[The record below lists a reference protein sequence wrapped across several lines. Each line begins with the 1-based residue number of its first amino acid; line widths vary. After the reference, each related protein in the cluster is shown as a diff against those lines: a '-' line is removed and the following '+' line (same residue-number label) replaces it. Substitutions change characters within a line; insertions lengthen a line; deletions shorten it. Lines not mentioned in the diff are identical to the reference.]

1 MDSKFGNRLMIA
13 VLAIGFVIC
22 LGYSLSSSHLHK
34 GKDASESSSSATT
47 TQ

>member
-34 GKDASESSSSATT
+34 GKDPAENSGAAVP
-47 TQ
+47 QG

>member
-34 GKDASESSSSATT
+34 GKEASENASPATT
-47 TQ
+47 Q